1 MLDTFE
7 ILTTSGVVLW
17 SRTYAPVS
25 PSVINHFI
33 ADVFI
38 EEKSSVAAAND
49 GGSAA
54 TNPPYKYDQHTL
66 RWTLEKELGIIF
78 VAVYRSLLHLS
89 WIDKLVDNIRAI
101 FVSLYGDQLKKPNT
115 TIVECLKFDEYFDQ
129 QLHELEQSGS
139 KSDSKDLRALK
150 EQDLSDDEPPL
161 PPGLT
166 QRIRPRDNTSKD
178 LLQAD
183 LTPVATPNS
192 SRPSTPAS
200 NHLLVAKGGPVAK
213 ISRRARKGQNS
224 NAAAASSGDEASRK
238 TKAKSTK
245 RGRKWDADGFADVD
259 DSDVQLDYSA
269 PKGTGSDNDG
279 ETTARSAGL
288 EEVDA
293 STWGSTTKG
302 KFVLKDLGDEVH
314 SILASAE
321 AKKPTSSKTD
331 AGTGV
336 VGSSLSAISGLFR
349 NVVGGKVLTRE
360 DLDKAMKGM
369 EEHLL
374 KKNVAREAAVRLCE
388 GVEKELVGVK
398 TGSFESINARIQKAM
413 EASLTKMLTPTSSL
427 DLLRE
432 IDSITAPSAT
442 SLRKAR
448 PYVMSIVG
456 VNGVGKSTN
465 LSKICFFLLQNR
477 YKVLIAAGDTFRS
490 GAVEQLAVHVR
501 NLKELTARE
510 GGKVEL
516 YQKGYGKD
524 AATVAKDAVTFAA
537 QEGFDVVL
545 IDTAG
550 RRHNDQRLMSSLEKF
565 AKFAQPDKILMV
577 GEALVGTD
585 SVAQARNFNA
595 AFGAGRSLDGF
606 IISKC
611 DTVGDMVGTLV
622 SITFASTA
630 KGHMAPE
637 SYGNAA
643 FPGQGPQHGLA
654 RLSSSSAAAAAGP
667 PPSTLAAQLVENMR
681 KSTQSVRSLSS
692 GPDESG
698 ELKRFFSIIDSVKN
712 NPAILKTEEEQ
723 VEHNH
728 MLIYVCG
735 LVLFGNLDWDEPF
748 ADQDQ
753 LREKALKAIHL
764 LEATIKETP
773 QVLTRTTDGNVFLF
787 HGKEPLWLWILPKVL
802 TMLGRSKCLA
812 ISTAIEELCQYI
824 FQLTSVKGSLWDL
837 GLPLM
842 KYFQANL
849 ATILAKLNT
858 TTLLPRNA
866 PIEIELPSKDF
877 FLKTLA
883 FDTPPQ
889 GCSFVV
895 TTLEQ
900 AVRHAIGLLAIIK
913 NAVLPHNG
921 SQISPTFGHVTTWL
935 LDVLQPLASVQS
947 AWPMPP
953 DVSLTPIVRIAL
965 HTAATQGSLSMTDA
979 ILCQKANSVLVAV
992 CTEVFEQSQQLIS
1005 QEKSGESLRDVTCA
1019 ALIHLAKEAIAH
1031 RPISR
1036 LVIWR
1041 LLTPAQTLVSENAI
1055 VGTDTD
1061 IWRAV
1066 QLLSQTTA
1074 KSPPSALS
1082 EDVRS
1087 EKFTDRLLC
1096 QQVKK
1101 LGLEPADDQPAE
1113 PPSKRMKLSGMT
1125 SESCVWAEL
1134 CRLLNDDSKHIDQAN
1149 VNQYLSDTF
1158 PHMDEARQCQVIEL
1172 TTRYFCAIERTL
1184 EITRERP
1191 GMPTRLH
1198 CSFCSG
1204 SESTEENLTRHDNK
1218 PVPLNMFTTILRLP
1232 SFLESRRPRIIAMIG
1247 LRRLARHSR
1256 WGELGAEFWDL
1267 GRSAAGQWCLQSLQS
1282 SIRELR
1288 VAAGRTLSVFL
1299 SETGVDGGIIERNR
1313 ANALGLLKKISDKN
1327 ATHLHETC
1335 ILTWGQVGRVVGDNE
1350 LNLVLIKLIEYLG
1363 HRSEIV
1369 QACAFSEI
1377 LNLAQ
1382 SLGVTTRRLFQP
1394 FWPSLAFSVVK
1405 DLISQPQTTKLVA
1418 ELLQMSDQALLRL
1431 IQADALPWLV
1441 LTKKQDV
1448 IQKIAE
1454 VRGETETWQPCLD
1467 SLNLPSILAL
1477 LLIQDA
1483 PDIAEHSM
1491 SLLKQVSPHFDG
1503 LALVELLR
1511 TEPLGIALQ
1520 LFKASGEADDARK
1533 ARVRAALAKMVT
1545 LLTAGDDKEKKPPK
1559 KAHLIGRFLQHHALG
1574 LVARL
1579 SEVINDSFGVQPPV
1593 LQQKHCL
1600 AAMEEFIRVCNSY
1613 ACIARP
1619 QISAC
1624 LISALSS
1631 DELRPA
1637 AFSCW
1642 EVMLTHMEEP
1652 DVEAQIEN
1660 TFFIITQYWKWFDV
1674 ASRRR
1679 VKTLI
1684 TTLLDKYH
1692 HILSDFANKLP
1703 SLSHIDELSDLA
1715 KKLDGLRSP
1724 LDTRETF
1731 GVFIQRLNHENPGV
1745 VEQTLAELVDFLG
1758 EHQDYLQVS
1767 AVSEQPDSIVT
1778 DLTRSLL
1785 DCSSKYNVWQPGIVR
1800 LCAESI
1806 GLIGCLDSNRLETT
1820 REQRQFVVAFNFED
1834 AGETTD
1840 FVVFLLENVLV
1851 KAFLST
1857 TDTKFIG
1864 FLSYAMQELL
1874 DRADF
1879 RQACSTRGGGMSE
1892 HVYRKW
1898 LAMSDNSREVL
1909 TPFLSSG
1916 FSVIPL
1922 PEMLT
1927 DYPIFR
1933 PGRPYSSWIRA
1944 LVSDLLRNG
1953 QTPFSHIIFEPLYR
1967 LIKVKDLMVAEF
1979 LLPYLVLHV
1988 VVGQENSSEFRDKMT
2003 AELSAILQYQPPET
2017 ASYVEREEIKLYYQT
2032 VFRIIDYFMRW
2043 LQVKKSQQGLTAR
2056 DETWIKWAEGVIQS
2070 LDHEQISQRA
2080 VDCGEYARALFF
2092 LEPHMDSRCDAA
2104 EEAEASRLTQ
2114 TIQYIYTQIDDPDG
2128 LEGVSA
2134 SIRNVDLD
2142 QQALNHRKA
2151 GRWTAAQTW
2160 YEIRLSEAPENIDIQ
2175 LDLLTCLK
2183 ESGQYDV
2190 VLNYIEGINRN
2201 PETVSKLVPFAVEAS
2216 WVTSRWQT
2224 LEKYLRLY
2232 TAGDISEVFNLGI
2245 AQALLHL
2252 RDGDLK
2258 SFGNHVQMMRDTVAG
2273 SLSYSSTSSLRTC
2286 HDGMLRCHVL
2296 SDLEMIANEKGIGN
2310 GDQQAVIKAL
2320 ERRLEVLGAYVGNK
2334 QYVLGIWRAAMEL
2347 MRPKFGNDD
2356 ISTLWLSSARL
2367 ARKAG
2372 SMHQS
2377 FNAVLRAQQLGD
2389 GSAIIENARLLYKD
2403 GHHRKAIQVLE
2414 IAIST
2419 ESFIGNSVD
2428 SGPPT
2433 SSKNPEMQRSLL
2445 TARAYLLLAK
2455 WLDSTGQTHAS
2466 ALRSKYQQAAKAHS
2480 QWEKGHYYLGRHYK
2494 KVLES
2499 EKTLKPDD
2507 QSDEY
2512 LTGETAKLVI
2522 ENYLRSLNFGT
2533 KYLYQTLPRIL
2544 TLWLELG
2551 AQVDK
2556 PPEGKVSPSRQL
2568 HLRRKAILHDLYK
2581 HFLKHLPRM
2590 PAYLFYTALPQIVA
2604 RIAHPNT
2611 EVFTVLEQMIIKVVE
2626 AHPRQSLW
2634 SLFSFM
2640 TTREQSDR
2648 RTRGRHILKALQ
2660 SIDKRVDGGAY
2671 DLKQMLRSGEKLAEQ
2686 LLLACN
2692 NGDFQSNRT
2701 TTASITRDLH
2711 FNHKCTPCPLVV
2723 PIEACLAATLPTLTD
2738 NVRKHKAFSRDVI
2751 TIDSFLDHVLV
2762 LGSLAKPRKLTA
2774 QGSDGKKYGLLIK
2787 PKDDLRTDQRLMEF
2801 NGMINRSLKRDAE
2814 SSRRQ
2819 LYIKTYAVTPL
2830 NEECGIIEWVDGLKT
2845 LRDILLG
2852 IYKTRGIAPNYGHIA
2867 QLMKEASLSDA
2878 NVRLFTETVIGMFP
2892 PVLPDWFIS
2901 QFPTPSAWFAARLK
2915 YTRSCAVMSMVG
2927 TILGLGDRHGENVLL
2942 EEGNGGIFHVDFN
2955 CLFDKGLTFA
2965 QPERVPFRLTHNMVA
2980 AMGSYG
2986 YEGPFRHCSELTLRI
3001 LRQQEETLMTILEA
3015 FIHDPTL
3022 DLQRTKKREVVKL
3035 NPTSVVESIKR
3046 KVRGLLPEESIPL
3059 GVEGQVEELIK
3070 QAVDPR
3076 NLAAMYIGWCPFL

>member
-129 QLHELEQSGS
+129 QLQELEQSSS
-139 KSDSKDLRALK
+139 KSDPKDLRAPK

-161 PPGLT
+161 PPGLA
-166 QRIRPRDNTSKD
+166 QRIRPQDNTSKD
-178 LLQAD
+178 VMQAD
-183 LTPVATPNS
+183 LTPIATPNS

-213 ISRRARKGQNS
+213 ISRRARKGQS
-224 NAAAASSGDEASRK
+224 NNTAAASSGDEASRK
-238 TKAKSTK
+238 AKAKSTK

-331 AGTGV
+331 AGSGV

-349 NVVGGKVLTRE
+349 NVVGGKVMTRE
-360 DLDKAMKGM
+360 DLDKAIKGM

-413 EASLTKMLTPTSSL
+413 EASLIKMLTPTSSL

-432 IDSITAPSAT
+432 IDSITAPPAT

-622 SITFASTA
+622 SIA
-630 KGHMAPE
+630 
-637 SYGNAA
+637 
-643 FPGQGPQHGLA
+643 PQHGLA
-654 RLSSSSAAAAAGP
+654 NLSSAAPVAAAAAAP

-681 KSTQSVRSLSS
+681 NSTQSARPLSS
-692 GPDESG
+692 CPDENS
-698 ELKRFFSIIDSVKN
+698 ELKRLFDTIDSVKN
-712 NPAILKTEEEQ
+712 DPAILKTEEDR

-728 MLIYVCG
+728 MLIYGCG
-735 LVLFGNLDWDEPF
+735 LVLIGNLKWDEPF
-748 ADQDQ
+748 AHQDE
-753 LREKALKAIHL
+753 LREKALKAINL
-764 LEATIKETP
+764 LEVTIKETP
-773 QVLTRTTDGNVFLF
+773 QVLTRTTDGSVFLF
-787 HGKEPLWLWILPKVL
+787 RGKEPLWLWILPKVL
-802 TMLGRSKCLA
+802 TMLGNSKCLA
-812 ISTAIEELCQYI
+812 ISTAIEALCQYI
-824 FQLTSVKGSLWDL
+824 FQLALAKGSLWDL
-837 GLPLM
+837 GPPLM

-849 ATILAKLNT
+849 ATILAQLNT
-858 TTLLPRNA
+858 TTLLPRDP

-883 FDTPPQ
+883 FDAPPK

-895 TTLEQ
+895 KTLEQ

-913 NAVLPHNG
+913 YAVLQNNG
-921 SQISPTFGHVTTWL
+921 SRLSPNFGHVTTWL

-953 DVSLTPIVRIAL
+953 DVSLTPIIQIAL
-965 HTAATQGSLSMTDA
+965 HIATTQGSSHMTDA

-992 CTEVFEQSQQLIS
+992 CCEAFEQSQQLLS
-1005 QEKSGESLRDVTCA
+1005 QDQNGEALRKVTCT
-1019 ALIHLAKEAIAH
+1019 ALIHLANEVITH

-1036 LVIWR
+1036 LVISR
-1041 LLTPAQTLVSENAI
+1041 LLSPAQRLVSENAV

-1082 EDVRS
+1082 EDVRP
-1087 EKFTDRLLC
+1087 EKFTDSLLC

-1101 LGLEPADDQPAE
+1101 LGLEPANDQPTE
-1113 PPSKRMKLSGMT
+1113 PPLKRTKLSEMT
-1125 SESCVWAEL
+1125 SESCVWAEF
-1134 CRLLNDDSKHIDQAN
+1134 CRLLNGDSKHIDHGN

-1158 PHMDEARQCQVIEL
+1158 PHMDEDQQCQVVEL

-1184 EITRERP
+1184 EITRQGP
-1191 GMPTRLH
+1191 GMPVRFH
-1198 CSFCSG
+1198 CAFCSG
-1204 SESTEENLTRHDNK
+1204 SESTEENLAPHDNK
-1218 PVPLNMFTTILRLP
+1218 FIPLNMFTTILRLP
-1232 SFLESRRPRIIAMIG
+1232 SFIKSKRPRIIAMIG
-1247 LRRLARHSR
+1247 LRRVARHAR

-1267 GRSAAGQWCLQSLQS
+1267 GGSAAGQWCLQCLQS

-1288 VAAGRTLSVFL
+1288 IAAGRTLSVFL
-1299 SETGVDGGIIERNR
+1299 SETGVDGDVIKRNR
-1313 ANALGLLKKISDKN
+1313 ANALSLLKQLSDKN
-1327 ATHLHETC
+1327 ATQFLETC
-1335 ILTWGQVGRVVGDNE
+1335 ILAWGQVGRVVGDNE
-1350 LNLVLIKLIEYLG
+1350 LNLVLIKLVEYLG
-1363 HRSEIV
+1363 HRKMIISG
-1369 QACAFSEI
+1369 CAFSEI

-1382 SLGVTTRRLFQP
+1382 SLAVTPRRLFQP

-1405 DLISQPQTTKLVA
+1405 DLISQPQTTRMVA
-1418 ELLQMSDQALLRL
+1418 ELLQISNPALLRL
-1431 IQADALPWLV
+1431 LQVDALPWLV
-1441 LTKKQDV
+1441 LAKKQDV

-1454 VRGETETWQPCLD
+1454 VRGETESWQPCLD

-1477 LLIQDA
+1477 LLIQDT
-1483 PDIAEHSM
+1483 PDVAEYSM

-1503 LALVELLR
+1503 FELVELLR
-1511 TEPLGIALQ
+1511 TDPLNIALQ
-1520 LFKASGEADDARK
+1520 LFKAAGEADEARK
-1533 ARVRAALAKMVT
+1533 ARVRAALAKMAT
-1545 LLTAGDDKEKKPPK
+1545 LLTVVDDKEKKPPK

-1574 LVARL
+1574 MVARL
-1579 SEVINDSFGVQPPV
+1579 SETINDVFEFHPPV
-1593 LQQKHCL
+1593 LSQRNCL
-1600 AAMEEFIRVCNSY
+1600 AAMEELIRVCNSY
-1613 ACIARP
+1613 CCIARP

-1624 LISALSS
+1624 LISALAS
-1631 DELRPA
+1631 DELRSA

-1660 TFFIITQYWKWFDV
+1660 TFFIITQYWKWFDE

-1679 VKTLI
+1679 VKAVI
-1684 TTLLDKYH
+1684 TTLLDKYQ
-1692 HILSDFANKLP
+1692 HILSDFSNKLP
-1703 SLSHIDELSDLA
+1703 SLSNIDELSDLA
-1715 KKLDGLRSP
+1715 KKLDTLRSP
-1724 LDTRETF
+1724 LDTREAF

-1745 VEQTLAELVDFLG
+1745 VEQTLVELVEFLG
-1758 EHQDYLQVS
+1758 KHQDYLQVS

-1785 DCSSKYNVWQPGIVR
+1785 DCSSKYNIWQPGIVR
-1800 LCAESI
+1800 LCAQSI

-1840 FVVFLLENVLV
+1840 FVIFLLENVLV

-1857 TDTKFIG
+1857 TDTQFLG

-1879 RQACSTRGGGMSE
+1879 RQACSTRGGGLSE

-1898 LAMSDNSREVL
+1898 LGMSESSREVL
-1909 TPFLSSG
+1909 TPFLSSAFG
-1916 FSVIPL
+1916 VIPL
-1922 PEMLT
+1922 PELLT
-1927 DYPIFR
+1927 EYPIFR
-1933 PGRPYSSWIRA
+1933 PGRPYSSWLRA
-1944 LVSDLLRNG
+1944 FVSDLLRNG
-1953 QTPFSHIIFEPLYR
+1953 QNPFSQIVFEPLCR
-1967 LIKVKDLMVAEF
+1967 LIKVQDLTVAEF
-1979 LLPYLVLHV
+1979 LLPYLILHV
-1988 VVGQENSSEFRDKMT
+1988 VVGQENSSEYRDKIT
-2003 AELSAILQYQPPET
+2003 AELMGILQYQPPET
-2017 ASYVEREEIKLYYQT
+2017 ASYVEREEIKLYYQA

-2043 LQVKKSQQGLTAR
+2043 LQVKKLQHGLTTR

-2080 VDCGEYARALFF
+2080 VDCKEYARALFF
-2092 LEPHMDSRCDAA
+2092 LEPHMDSRCDA
-2104 EEAEASRLTQ
+2104 EEVEASRLSQ

-2134 SIRNVDLD
+2134 HIRNVDLD
-2142 QQALNHRKA
+2142 QQALGHRKA

-2160 YEIRLSEAPENIDIQ
+2160 YEIRLSEAPDNIDIQ

-2183 ESGQYDV
+2183 ESGQHDV

-2252 RDGDLK
+2252 KDGDLK
-2258 SFGNHVQMMRDTVAG
+2258 SFGNHVQMIRDTVAG

-2286 HDGMLRCHVL
+2286 HDGMLKCHVL

-2320 ERRLEVLGAYVGNK
+2320 ERRLEVLGAYVGDK

-2347 MRPKFGNDD
+2347 MRPKFGSED

-2372 SMHQS
+2372 AMHQS

-2419 ESFIGNSVD
+2419 KSFIGNSID

-2568 HLRRKAILHDLYK
+2568 HLRRKAILHELYK

-2604 RIAHPNT
+2604 RIAHPNV

-2660 SIDKRVDGGAY
+2660 NIDKRVDGGVY

-2878 NVRLFTETVIGMFP
+2878 NIRLFTETVLSMFP

-3059 GVEGQVEELIK
+3059 GVEGQVEELVK